1 MRGHLDTSLFDTKDV
16 LMMELIISISIH
28 EAWFETISDPSP
40 PKLPFTT
47 IFIDSN
53 FKMILW

>member
-40 PKLPFTT
+40 PKLPFTSFFLLT
-47 IFIDSN
+47 V
-53 FKMILW
+53 ILK